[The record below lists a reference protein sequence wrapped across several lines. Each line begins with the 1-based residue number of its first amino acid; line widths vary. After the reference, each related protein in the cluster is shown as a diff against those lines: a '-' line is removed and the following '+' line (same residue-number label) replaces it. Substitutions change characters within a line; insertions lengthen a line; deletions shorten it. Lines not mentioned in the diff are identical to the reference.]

1 MSDQT
6 AQPDRTIPARG
17 AKRVWGDGSLPR
29 GIWGDG
35 SAQKEERG
43 DLGGSSPQP
52 AEVSRRGLLRVA
64 GASAAVVGGGG
75 LLEAC
80 SSSIKGA
87 TSSSSSSSSTTG
99 AGTQDILIGFIHPL
113 TGALAD
119 FGTSD
124 NWIVST
130 IQATPQYKNGFKIGG
145 KTYKVNIK
153 SYDTQS
159 DPTRAGQLASQAI
172 LSDKVDL
179 LLASSTPETVNPVA
193 TTAEKLGT
201 PLICG
206 NVPWQAW
213 YANLG
218 GNPTPGKSTFKPTW
232 TTMYFLGVNDLCLAF
247 IPMWNKIHAQLS
259 TNKVVA
265 CMFPN
270 DSDGNAFRAAWPLFA
285 GPAGYT
291 LIDPPA
297 YTDGLTDYTS
307 FISEFKSKDCQ
318 FFTNVQLPPDFNV
331 FWKQAAQQG
340 FKPKLAT
347 VAKVLLFPSDVAAL
361 GSLVNNV
368 ATDAWWAPNMPWKSS
383 LTGQTCA
390 QIAAAFTSATG
401 SQWVQSLSNYSLF
414 EVAYAALTS
423 VNNPHDKTEVAA
435 ALFKVNIEGIAGQLN
450 WTSSKNPAPGV
461 VDTPCVGVQWKPN
474 AKYGWSMEVVDN
486 TLMPEVPLTGTLE
499 PTNK

>member
-6 AQPDRTIPARG
+6 AQPDST
-17 AKRVWGDGSLPR
+17 KS
-29 GIWGDG
+29 
-35 SAQKEERG
+35 SRG
-43 DLGGSSPQP
+43 DLGDSSPLGGP
-52 AEVSRRGLLRVA
+52 ADGVSRRGLLRAA
-64 GASAAVVGGGG
+64 GVGAAVVGGGG

-87 TSSSSSSSSTTG
+87 TSSSSSSSTAGASTQ
-99 AGTQDILIGFIHPL
+99 AIVIGFIHPL
-113 TGALAD
+113 TGALGD

-124 NWIVST
+124 NWIIKT

-145 KTYKVNIK
+145 KTYPVTIK

-159 DPTRAGQLASQAI
+159 DATRAGNLANQAI
-172 LSDKVDL
+172 LTDKVDL
-179 LLASSTPETVNPVA
+179 IVTSSTPETVNPVA
-193 TTAEKLGT
+193 TVAEKLGT
-201 PLICG
+201 PTICG

-232 TTMYFLGVNDLCLAF
+232 TTMYFLGVNDLCNSF
-247 IPMWNKIHAQLS
+247 IPMWNKIHSQLS
-259 TNKVVA
+259 TDKNVA
-265 CMFPN
+265 CLFPN

-291 LIDPPA
+291 LVDPPA
-297 YTDGLTDYTS
+297 YTDGLTNYTS
-307 FISEFKSKDCQ
+307 FISEFKSKNCE

-340 FKPKLAT
+340 YKPKLAT
-347 VAKVLLFPSDVAAL
+347 VAKVLLFPSDVTAL

-368 ATDAWWAPNMPWKSS
+368 ATDAWWTPNMPWKSS
-383 LTGQTCA
+383 LTGQTCS
-390 QIAAAFTSATG
+390 QIADAFTSDTG
-401 SQWVQSLSNYSLF
+401 QQWVQSLSNYSLF
-414 EVAYAALTS
+414 EVAYAAMQM
-423 VNNPHDKTEVAA
+423 VDNPHDKTAVAA
-435 ALFKVNIEGIAGQLN
+435 ALFKVNIEALAGKLD
-450 WTSSKNPAPGV
+450 WTTSKPAPGV

-474 AKYGWSMEVVDN
+474 SKYGWSMEVVDN